1 VVFKQIAGW
10 VARRIVCW
18 KSVGDSVIRGERVG
32 MIRFGSRMDIWL
44 PEGVE
49 ILVRTGQ
56 HVAGG
61 TSLLAR
67 WK

>member
-1 VVFKQIAGW
+1 
-10 VARRIVCW
+10 
-18 KSVGDSVIRGERVG
+18 VGDAVTRGERVG

-44 PEGVE
+44 PEQVE

-61 TSLLAR
+61 TSILAR